1 MMTNYIEIATEGG
14 RKSIDRDLISTIE
27 EDRRGY
33 TILTIETA
41 TKPVTHVGFTK
52 MAEVSNQ
59 ETEQEEDD
67 EEEHLDIF
75 GYNFHKEQRKIKFRN
90 NED

>member
-1 MMTNYIEIATEGG
+1 MMTNYIEIATKGG

-41 TKPVTHVGFTK
+41 TKPKTFMAWERYDDFMQRFNRQEKTVTHIGFTK

-59 ETEQEEDD
+59 ETEQKEDD
-67 EEEHLDIF
+67 EE
-75 GYNFHKEQRKIKFRN
+75 
-90 NED
+90 